1 MLMAKVQKL
10 RNNEYYDMQT
20 AMDNLYEESKK
31 RCTFTN
37 LMPLIIEEDNILLAY
52 RNIKKN
58 KGGHTS
64 GVDGYTI
71 KDVGKLS
78 KDKLVK
84 MVRSKLKNYHPN
96 AVKRVEI
103 PKPNGKTRPL
113 GIPTIMDRIIQQCI
127 LQIME
132 PICEAKFYKHSYGF
146 RPDRS
151 AEHAIARCYNLMQLT
166 NLHYVVDV
174 DIKAFFDN
182 VNHQK
187 LMRQLWSIGIHDKNL
202 LCVIKK
208 MLKAEIVM
216 PDNSRI
222 QPSKGTPQ
230 GGILSPLL
238 ANVVLNELDWWISS
252 QWENMPCPSI
262 KNQINKNGTL
272 NRGNAYK
279 VLKKSRLKEMYIV
292 RYADDFKIFCR
303 NYKDAQR
310 TYIAVHKWLKDR
322 LHLDI
327 SEEKSGITNLRKRY
341 TEFLGFKLKVKYKG
355 VKYVVKSDMSD
366 KAVKKQKEKL
376 GNQINNIK
384 HPKTTADLMNKINVY
399 NSMVLG
405 IHSYYGIA
413 TDISVSCSEIAYYVS
428 NKMEDQRLNISKHG
442 ITKSEG
448 IILKRYGKS
457 NMMRYIESYPI
468 APVGYVTTK
477 KPACKRITENRY
489 TKEGREQLHK
499 KLGVP
504 MVEIANMMK
513 QKIWKDC
520 TVEYYDNRISL
531 YAMQYGRCAV
541 TGEMITADQI
551 HCHHKIPKRYG
562 GTDAYTNLIIV
573 SKVIHALIHATNED
587 VINLHKHC
595 IKDKGM
601 LEKLNTLRILANNKP
616 ITI

>member
-84 MVRSKLKNYHPN
+84 MVRSKLQNYHPN

-132 PICEAKFYKHSYGF
+132 PICEAQFYKHSYGF

-279 VLKKSRLKEMYIV
+279 VLKKSR
-292 RYADDFKIFCR
+292 
-303 NYKDAQR
+303 
-310 TYIAVHKWLKDR
+310 
-322 LHLDI
+322 
-327 SEEKSGITNLRKRY
+327 
-341 TEFLGFKLKVKYKG
+341 
-355 VKYVVKSDMSD
+355 
-366 KAVKKQKEKL
+366 
-376 GNQINNIK
+376 
-384 HPKTTADLMNKINVY
+384 
-399 NSMVLG
+399 
-405 IHSYYGIA
+405 
-413 TDISVSCSEIAYYVS
+413 
-428 NKMEDQRLNISKHG
+428 
-442 ITKSEG
+442 
-448 IILKRYGKS
+448 
-457 NMMRYIESYPI
+457 
-468 APVGYVTTK
+468 
-477 KPACKRITENRY
+477 
-489 TKEGREQLHK
+489 
-499 KLGVP
+499 
-504 MVEIANMMK
+504 
-513 QKIWKDC
+513 
-520 TVEYYDNRISL
+520 
-531 YAMQYGRCAV
+531 
-541 TGEMITADQI
+541 
-551 HCHHKIPKRYG
+551 
-562 GTDAYTNLIIV
+562 
-573 SKVIHALIHATNED
+573 
-587 VINLHKHC
+587 
-595 IKDKGM
+595 
-601 LEKLNTLRILANNKP
+601 
-616 ITI
+616 

>member
-1 MLMAKVQKL
+1 
-10 RNNEYYDMQT
+10 
-20 AMDNLYEESKK
+20 
-31 RCTFTN
+31 
-37 LMPLIIEEDNILLAY
+37 
-52 RNIKKN
+52 
-58 KGGHTS
+58 
-64 GVDGYTI
+64 
-71 KDVGKLS
+71 
-78 KDKLVK
+78 
-84 MVRSKLKNYHPN
+84 
-96 AVKRVEI
+96 
-103 PKPNGKTRPL
+103 
-113 GIPTIMDRIIQQCI
+113 
-127 LQIME
+127 
-132 PICEAKFYKHSYGF
+132 
-146 RPDRS
+146 
-151 AEHAIARCYNLMQLT
+151 
-166 NLHYVVDV
+166 
-174 DIKAFFDN
+174 
-182 VNHQK
+182 
-187 LMRQLWSIGIHDKNL
+187 
-202 LCVIKK
+202 
-208 MLKAEIVM
+208 
-216 PDNSRI
+216 
-222 QPSKGTPQ
+222 
-230 GGILSPLL
+230 
-238 ANVVLNELDWWISS
+238 
-252 QWENMPCPSI
+252 
-262 KNQINKNGTL
+262 
-272 NRGNAYK
+272 
-279 VLKKSRLKEMYIV
+279 
-292 RYADDFKIFCR
+292 
-303 NYKDAQR
+303 
-310 TYIAVHKWLKDR
+310 
-322 LHLDI
+322 
-327 SEEKSGITNLRKRY
+327 
-341 TEFLGFKLKVKYKG
+341 
-355 VKYVVKSDMSD
+355 MSD

-448 IILKRYGKS
+448 TILKRYGKS

-531 YAMQYGRCAV
+531 YAMQYGKCAV

>member
-1 MLMAKVQKL
+1 MAKVQKL

-31 RCTFTN
+31 GCTFTN

-84 MVRSKLKNYHPN
+84 MVRSKLQNYHPN

-113 GIPTIMDRIIQQCI
+113 DIPTIMDRIIQQCI

-531 YAMQYGRCAV
+531 YAMQYGKCAV

-573 SKVIHALIHATNED
+573 SKAIHALIHATNED

-601 LEKLNTLRILANNKP
+601 LGKLNTLRILANNKP